1 MKEMELESGKNGL
14 ANFERDWDV
23 ETIIKQILSDMNG
36 AVRRSTIQE
45 VLKKVIPKYEGAR
58 IQTYVPIFIRRD
70 AVNQLQSIPT
80 TFASP
85 GMAINEA
92 DGRDESLANS
102 DPSPRG
108 IARDEQDKTIGTG
121 LIHWKPAT

>member
-45 VLKKVIPKYEGAR
+45 VLKDIIPKYEGAR
-58 IQTYVPIFIRRD
+58 VQIYVPIFIHRD
-70 AVNQLQSIPT
+70 AIKRLKSIP
-80 TFASP
+80 ASAVASD
-85 GMAINEA
+85 MAISDIALNEA
-92 DGRDESLANS
+92 DEINNDQTNFESL
-102 DPSPRG
+102 RR
-108 IARDEQDKTIGTG
+108 IFRDEQSKTISAG
-121 LIHWKPAT
+121 LAH